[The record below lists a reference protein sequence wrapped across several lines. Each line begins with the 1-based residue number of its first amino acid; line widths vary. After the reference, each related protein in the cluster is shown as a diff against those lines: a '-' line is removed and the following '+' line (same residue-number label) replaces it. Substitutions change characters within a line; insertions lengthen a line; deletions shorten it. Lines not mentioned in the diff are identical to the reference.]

1 SLMALVD
8 SDLPGAKKFG
18 QRVSNQM
25 IDKDVSL
32 IRVVRGA
39 RLKGEKKDPAAF
51 EFHPGSL
58 IWRSDE
64 YIEAKTDPMLVIL
77 DWLAHPFPRR
87 WGVDVGNG
95 ARLDVLAYYPH
106 TRTERFAPADPVDK
120 QTFTAVKFRLKSPR
134 GGTLPDQWVAMTA
147 GFRETSAGAGLI
159 EMLGQQ
165 CPVRLL
171 DEFRNPPARAP
182 LGPKGQLVLAL
193 GQEMFRVAVDA
204 NLGAAPQPLGRTG
217 WSLRIT
223 SFIPNFTGHQ
233 ANPSGSEGGPANP
246 VVEFELS
253 AAGKTP
259 RTFMTAARRAGQVFP
274 ADTSPDLADLAVW
287 YHPPDYR

>member
-1 SLMALVD
+1 GLLGVNIFFAAAKKWPWKKYQTGFLITHVGLLTMVAGGMLNSLDGTDSLMALVD

-147 GFRETSAGAGLI
+147 
-159 EMLGQQ
+159 
-165 CPVRLL
+165 
-171 DEFRNPPARAP
+171 
-182 LGPKGQLVLAL
+182 
-193 GQEMFRVAVDA
+193 
-204 NLGAAPQPLGRTG
+204 
-217 WSLRIT
+217 
-223 SFIPNFTGHQ
+223 
-233 ANPSGSEGGPANP
+233 
-246 VVEFELS
+246 
-253 AAGKTP
+253 
-259 RTFMTAARRAGQVFP
+259 
-274 ADTSPDLADLAVW
+274 
-287 YHPPDYR
+287 